1 MVLTF
6 LHTLSYQTQL
16 KKRGVFL
23 PIKDVL
29 MIGNPKLREKSLE
42 VTNIKDKQTKDII
55 QDLKDTLEFLQET
68 KKIGRALAAPQIGHL
83 KKIIYFSLPDES
95 FAMINPVILEKSPE
109 KFWVWDSC
117 FSFDVAFFV
126 EILRHKQIKIEY
138 DDEKGNNYTK
148 EYEDDLSELIQHE
161 TDHLEGILA
170 TDLLTEVKGKII
182 MRDEWEQ
189 RYRHKD

>member
-1 MVLTF
+1 
-6 LHTLSYQTQL
+6 
-16 KKRGVFL
+16 
-23 PIKDVL
+23 
-29 MIGNPKLREKSLE
+29 
-42 VTNIKDKQTKDII
+42 
-55 QDLKDTLEFLQET
+55 
-68 KKIGRALAAPQIGHL
+68 
-83 KKIIYFSLPDES
+83 
-95 FAMINPVILEKSPE
+95 MINPVILEKSHE

-138 DDEKGNNYTK
+138 DDEKGNAYTK
-148 EYEDDLSELIQHE
+148 EYEDDLSELIQHV

-170 TDLLTEVKGKII
+170 TDLITEVKGKII